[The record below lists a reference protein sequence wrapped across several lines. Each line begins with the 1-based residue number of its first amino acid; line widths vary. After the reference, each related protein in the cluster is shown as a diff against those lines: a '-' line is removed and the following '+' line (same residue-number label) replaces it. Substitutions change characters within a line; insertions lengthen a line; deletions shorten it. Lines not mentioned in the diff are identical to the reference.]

1 MCLAALEQCLEGAVT
16 ETANVAVV
24 TGGTRGIGRA
34 IASRL
39 AADGWDLVLTYRG
52 DESAADETRQA
63 LADSGRQ
70 IEIIAADI
78 STADGAG
85 QVVEASMQRFGKI
98 DALINNAGITRDTLI
113 MRMSEDDWDAVI
125 DTNLKGAFLTSK
137 AAIRPMLRQRSGR
150 IVNLTSVVGLV
161 GNAGQANYS
170 AAKAGLVGL
179 TKTLAKEVGSRGITV
194 NAVAPG
200 FIETRLTEV
209 LTAEMKDAILKQT
222 PLGRFGT
229 PEDVAGAV
237 AFLVSPD
244 ASYITGHVL
253 TVDGGLFMP

>member
-1 MCLAALEQCLEGAVT
+1 MTDSSTRQAAI
-16 ETANVAVV
+16 V
-24 TGGTRGIGRA
+24 TGGTRGIGLA
-34 IASRL
+34 IAERL
-39 AADGWDLVLTYRG
+39 ASDGWDLLVTYQRDAEAAKAAQQQLDGLGDGHVEVL
-52 DESAADETRQA
+52 
-63 LADSGRQ
+63 
-70 IEIIAADI
+70 AADI

-85 QVVEASMQRFGKI
+85 ATIEVCMTAFGKI

-113 MRMSEDDWDAVI
+113 MRMSEDDWDAVL

-137 AAIRPMLRQRSGR
+137 AAIRPMLRARAGR

-161 GNAGQANYS
+161 GNAGQANYA

-200 FIETRLTEV
+200 FIDTRLTDV
-209 LTAEMKDAILKQT
+209 LPTEIKEQLLKQT

-229 PEDVAGAV
+229 PQDVAGAV
-237 AFLVSPD
+237 AFLISPD
-244 ASYITGHVL
+244 AAFVTGQVL
-253 TVDGGLFMP
+253 SVDGGLFMA

>member
-1 MCLAALEQCLEGAVT
+1 MTDTTTRQAAI
-16 ETANVAVV
+16 V
-24 TGGTRGIGRA
+24 TGGTRGIGLA
-34 IASRL
+34 ISQRL
-39 AADGWDLVLTYRG
+39 AADGWDLLVTYQRDAEAAAAAGQELDGLG
-52 DESAADETRQA
+52 D
-63 LADSGRQ
+63 GRV
-70 IEIIAADI
+70 EIVAADI

-85 QVVEASMQRFGKI
+85 ATIEAGMNAFGKI
-98 DALINNAGITRDTLI
+98 DALVNNAGITRDTLI
-113 MRMSEDDWDAVI
+113 MRMSEDDWDAVL

-137 AAIRPMLRQRSGR
+137 AAIRPMLRARAGR

-161 GNAGQANYS
+161 GNAGQANYA

-200 FIETRLTEV
+200 FIATRLTEV
-209 LTAEMKDAILKQT
+209 LPADVKDQLLKQT

-237 AFLVSPD
+237 AFLLSPD
-244 ASYITGHVL
+244 ASFVTGHVL
-253 TVDGGLFMP
+253 SVDGGLFMA